1 MYVEKSNNFIE
12 AYRQRIMYQNVNRH
26 MQAKGKVKITARLN
40 KSSLQEKPAA
50 KMTLSYKE
58 FYQTEMAAR
67 LNDVGSD
74 EFVVYG
80 NDQWLVFNKFLYDTG
95 LYDKMSGEDIKT
107 MEQLLMNITDELDN
121 VFMWGHNAQ
130 LDFHGKLL
138 DLYEA
143 RLGLESSV
151 TALRYFAE
159 NLIDKTNKGDFVKLI
174 DKYYTHNNKI
184 LTSIEE
190 KIISDCSRLSGANDR
205 FNMIIHS
212 REEIDNF
219 TMEISNLFRNIDK
232 ENLTDILQQ
241 VRDRVLVFMMGEVD
255 NEKLKGFIINHAS
268 EMFGSMND
276 YWSDLVET
284 VEKDTEGWLFL
295 ATFKRKMNKK
305 PIPFY
310 FLFTMVIISLIVIF
324 KLYRL

>member
-26 MQAKGKVKITARLN
+26 IQAKGKVKITARLN
-40 KSSLQEKPAA
+40 KSSLQESPAA

-80 NDQWLVFNKFLYDTG
+80 NDQWLVFSKFLYDIG

-130 LDFHGKLL
+130 LDFHGELL

-143 RLGLESSV
+143 RLGLESSAA
-151 TALRYFAE
+151 ALRYFAE

-184 LTSIEE
+184 LTSIEG

-219 TMEISNLFRNIDK
+219 TMEISDLFRNIDK

-255 NEKLKGFIINHAS
+255 NEKLH
-268 EMFGSMND
+268 SMND

-295 ATFKRKMNKK
+295 ATFKSKMNKK

-310 FLFTMVIISLIVIF
+310 ILSTMVIISLIVIF